1 MELLSIE
8 RKKNKPC
15 LVFKTGSDVL
25 FEFCYL
31 ADERENLQRKT
42 QTLHNPNTKKKKKKY
57 FHLNYSK
64 STSFNWQKNNAF
76 YRALCIDKCIHWDVL
91 QLKADNHWILNGKNK
106 AWIGLAILTTVNS
119 AHLNRQCKMCQ
130 SLGQKWSY
138 FHYVTDDFFQK

>member
-1 MELLSIE
+1 MCFLSFVIWQM
-8 RKKNKPC
+8 KGKIC
-15 LVFKTGSDVL
+15 
-25 FEFCYL
+25 
-31 ADERENLQRKT
+31 REKHKHFTT
-42 QTLHNPNTKKKKKKY
+42 QIQKKKKKKY